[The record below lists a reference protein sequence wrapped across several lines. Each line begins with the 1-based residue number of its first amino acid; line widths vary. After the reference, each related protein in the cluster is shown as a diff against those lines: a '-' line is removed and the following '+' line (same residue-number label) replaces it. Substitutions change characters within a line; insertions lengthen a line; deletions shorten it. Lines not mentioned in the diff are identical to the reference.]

1 MALRMSDLGLRIV
14 ADWRLRI
21 ADWTIA
27 AFLVTALGCRTTSAP
42 PPPPAISWQTD
53 LALALDDAR
62 KSGKPILVVAVIG
75 DIDHQC

>member
-1 MALRMSDLGLRIV
+1 MRKTSWIIAALLSIV
-14 ADWRLRI
+14 A
-21 ADWTIA
+21 
-27 AFLVTALGCRTTSAP
+27 GCRSTPRPTP
-42 PPPPAISWQTD
+42 PTLIWRTD